1 MTDVAA
7 PVVNPR
13 ATRPGSTAATRRTA
27 TTGVLFVLPALVVM
41 AALIIYPLGFGFYIS
56 LFNTN
61 LIRRWNF
68 VGITNYVDVVTNSA
82 FISSLGTTAI
92 YAAAVVGG
100 TLVVGMILALALS
113 QEFPGRTFF
122 RVILIFPWVLPEVV
136 VALLWRWMYNPLYG
150 VFSDLTGRLGLGREW
165 LESPTTALLGVIIAS
180 IWKGFPLVMV
190 LLLAGLQSIPKEL
203 YEASAIDGAS
213 AWQTF
218 THVTIPG
225 LTSVLL
231 ITLILETVWWFKHFT
246 IVWLLTSGGPV
257 SSTRV
262 VSISIYQTAF
272 ENFQW
277 GRSAAMAVVVFVIC
291 LGASLLYRKVI
302 RDDR

>member
-13 ATRPGSTAATRRTA
+13 ATRSGSTPATRRTA
-27 TTGVLFVLPALVVM
+27 RTGLLFVLPALAVM

-68 VGITNYVDVVTNSA
+68 VGLTNYVDVITNSA
-82 FISSLGTTAI
+82 FITSLGTTAL

-100 TLVVGMILALALS
+100 TLVVGMILALALN

-150 VFSDLTGRLGLGREW
+150 VFSDLTGRLGLGSEW
-165 LESPTTALLGVIIAS
+165 LESPSTALFGVILVS

-203 YEASAIDGAS
+203 YEASSIDGAS
-213 AWQTF
+213 AWKTF

-225 LTSVLL
+225 LTPVLL

-246 IVWLLTSGGPV
+246 IVWLLTSGGPI

-302 RDDR
+302 RDDS